1 MKKFEYKAIQVVDPT
16 ILNDLGKEGW
26 EAAMTFL
33 VVVKGT
39 LATNMQPTQVQ
50 MLLFKRELPE

>member
-1 MKKFEYKAIQVVDPT
+1 MKKFEYKAVQVIDPT

-26 EAAMTFL
+26 EASMTFL
-33 VVVKGT
+33 VTAKPT
-39 LATNMQPTQVQ
+39 LATNMQPVQVQ